1 MCFLVRFKK
10 EGRIYTQRFYAMD
23 EKSLYVRLQKERV
36 FVLEILPKGSFLENI
51 MILNPPKL
59 KELIAVFYQLKLGLR
74 AKMPLLS
81 VLENTILQIHN
92 PLLKLKFK
100 KILFGLQKGKAL
112 PLCFL
117 EAGFED
123 FICSMIEIGH
133 KSGKLIEALEF
144 IILGLKNR
152 QKNQK
157 LFKKILLYPLFVSV
171 VMVLVFLGVT
181 IFVLPQFESL
191 FLDFQANLPLV
202 SRSLLFMRFL
212 VMQWGVGIV
221 FGICLMALIGIWFYR
236 HSLLLQERLSKLA
249 LSLPF
254 LGGVIYH
261 YTMSQFLLSFYWLYR
276 SKIPLEQVLKISSK
290 GIENTYLR
298 LRVEDIY
305 GYILKGVCIAESFE
319 KSGIW
324 DRLSL
329 GLMHSAKDEEGFL
342 EALEVIL
349 ELHKEELQTRSE
361 ALMASLEPLMILF
374 LGLLV
379 LWLALGIFL
388 PLWELP
394 LQMKAF

>member
-1 MCFLVRFKK
+1 
-10 EGRIYTQRFYAMD
+10 
-23 EKSLYVRLQKERV
+23 
-36 FVLEILPKGSFLENI
+36 
-51 MILNPPKL
+51 
-59 KELIAVFYQLKLGLR
+59 
-74 AKMPLLS
+74 
-81 VLENTILQIHN
+81 
-92 PLLKLKFK
+92 
-100 KILFGLQKGKAL
+100 
-112 PLCFL
+112 
-117 EAGFED
+117 
-123 FICSMIEIGH
+123 
-133 KSGKLIEALEF
+133 
-144 IILGLKNR
+144 
-152 QKNQK
+152 
-157 LFKKILLYPLFVSV
+157 
-171 VMVLVFLGVT
+171 MVLVFLGIT

-191 FLDFQANLPLV
+191 FLDFQAHLPLV
-202 SRSLLFMRFL
+202 SRSLLFMHSL
-212 VMQWGVGIV
+212 IMQWGMRIV
-221 FGICLMALIGIWFYR
+221 FGICLISLIGIWFYK
-236 HSLLLQERLSKLA
+236 HSILLQEKFSKLA
-249 LSLPF
+249 LSFPL
-254 LGGVIYH
+254 LGRVIYH

-324 DRLSL
+324 DRLTL
-329 GLMHSAKDEEGFL
+329 GLIHSAKDEEGFL

-361 ALMASLEPLMILF
+361 SLMAALEPVMIVF

>member
-23 EKSLYVRLQKERV
+23 EKSLYARLQKEKV
-36 FVLEILPKGSFLENI
+36 FVLEILPKGSFLEDI

-59 KELIAVFYQLKLGLR
+59 RELISVFYQLKLGLS
-74 AKMPLLS
+74 AKIPLLS
-81 VLENTILQIHN
+81 VLEDTILQIHN
-92 PLLKLKFK
+92 PLLRLKFK
-100 KILFGLQKGKAL
+100 KVLFGLQKGKTL

-133 KSGKLIEALEF
+133 KSGKLVEALEF

-157 LFKKILLYPLFVSV
+157 IFKKILFYPLFVSM
-171 VMVLVFLGVT
+171 VMVLVFLGIT

-191 FLDFQANLPLV
+191 FLDFQAHLPLV
-202 SRSLLFMRFL
+202 SRSLLFMNSL
-212 VMQWGVGIV
+212 IMQWGMGIV
-221 FGICLMALIGIWFYR
+221 FGICLISLIGIWFYK
-236 HSLLLQERLSKLA
+236 HSILLQEKFSKLA
-249 LSLPF
+249 LSFPL
-254 LGGVIYH
+254 LGRVIYH

-324 DRLSL
+324 DRLTL
-329 GLMHSAKDEEGFL
+329 GLIHSAKDEEGFL

-361 ALMASLEPLMILF
+361 SLMAALEPVMIVF

>member
-10 EGRIYTQRFYAMD
+10 EGRIYTQRFYASD
-23 EKSLYVRLQKERV
+23 EKSLYVKLQKDKV
-36 FVLEILPKGSFLENI
+36 FVLEVSPKRSFLESI
-51 MILNPPKL
+51 MILNPPRL
-59 KELIAVFYQLKLGLR
+59 KDLINVFYQLKLGLR
-74 AKMPLLS
+74 AKMPLLE

-92 PLLKLKFK
+92 PLLKLKFQK
-100 KILFGLQKGKAL
+100 VLFGLQKGKTL

-123 FICSMIEIGH
+123 FIYSMIEIGH
-133 KSGKLIEALEF
+133 KSGRLIEVLEF

-171 VMVLVFLGVT
+171 VMVLVFLGIT

-191 FLDFQANLPLV
+191 FLDFHAHLPLV
-202 SRSLLFMRFL
+202 SRSLLFMRTL
-212 VMQWGVGIV
+212 VIEWGLWII
-221 FGICLMALIGIWFYR
+221 FGVCPISFIGIWFYK
-236 HSLLLQERLSKLA
+236 HSLFFQEMFSKMV

-254 LGGVIYH
+254 LGKVIYH
-261 YTMSQFLLSFYWLYR
+261 YAISQFLLSFYWLYR
-276 SKIPLEQVLKISSK
+276 SKIPLEEVLRISSK
-290 GIENTYLR
+290 GVENVYLR
-298 LRVEDIY
+298 LRVEDVY

-324 DRLSL
+324 DRLTL
-329 GLMHSAKDEEGFL
+329 GLIHSAKDEEGFL
-342 EALEVIL
+342 ESLEVVL
-349 ELHKEELQTRSE
+349 DLHKEELQTRSE
-361 ALMASLEPLMILF
+361 ALIASLEPLMIVF

-394 LQMKAF
+394 LKMKEF

>member
-23 EKSLYVRLQKERV
+23 EKSLYARLQKEKV
-36 FVLEILPKGSFLENI
+36 FVLEILPKGSFLEDI

-59 KELIAVFYQLKLGLR
+59 RELISVFYQLKLGLS
-74 AKMPLLS
+74 AKIPLLS
-81 VLENTILQIHN
+81 VLEDTILQIHN
-92 PLLKLKFK
+92 PLLRLKFK
-100 KILFGLQKGKAL
+100 KVLFGLQKGKTL

-133 KSGKLIEALEF
+133 KSGKLVEALEF

-157 LFKKILLYPLFVSV
+157 IFKKILFYPLFVSM
-171 VMVLVFLGVT
+171 VMVLVFLGIT

-191 FLDFQANLPLV
+191 FLDFQAHLPLV
-202 SRSLLFMRFL
+202 SRSLLFMHSL
-212 VMQWGVGIV
+212 IMQWGMGIV
-221 FGICLMALIGIWFYR
+221 FGICLISLIGIWFYK
-236 HSLLLQERLSKLA
+236 HSILLQEKFSKLA
-249 LSLPF
+249 LSFPL
-254 LGGVIYH
+254 LGRVIYH

-324 DRLSL
+324 DRLTL
-329 GLMHSAKDEEGFL
+329 GLIHSAKDEEGFL

-361 ALMASLEPLMILF
+361 SLMAALEPVMIVF

-379 LWLALGIFL
+379 LWLTLGIFL